1 MSDLISRK
9 KAIDTDAL
17 VDSLNFNVPCM
28 MVNGTPF
35 VSLPKVVAVIN
46 RQPAI
51 QQERTAEFRNVHL
64 SYDGDD
70 DDTWECSECKQ
81 AWIIDGNPKE
91 HHYHFCPN
99 CGARFEDCK

>member
-1 MSDLISRK
+1 MK
-9 KAIDTDAL
+9 TDKLTLWAQE
-17 VDSLNFNVPCM
+17 
-28 MVNGTPF
+28 
-35 VSLPKVVAVIN
+35 VIK
-46 RQPAI
+46 RLAEI
-51 QQERTAEFRNVHL
+51 GRATERTAEFLNVHL

-99 CGARFEDCK
+99 CGARFKEAANA